1 MEPSSSTLPNIESYV
16 PELGLSPFTEA
27 PEHPLSQVPFYSVE
41 YPGYVRPQSVPIAI
55 SNLGGQSTIDN
66 AFKRAASR
74 TEALIELK
82 LRPGQP
88 FAHPVPGD
96 VVATNNILLK
106 IVKRRRKRRPDG
118 IMEDGA
124 IGEYTA
130 EAIGVIPKT
139 ARFRSMV
146 DYQYQP
152 DMNDP
157 VSKLRVAMDNM
168 DVEALQAYTIPREKA
183 DYMISTNANAEKTE
197 TSMDI
202 DLNLDPQLTGVA
214 VPPPRPEC
222 QSPALPSMKSNLR
235 LFPPPL
241 FSRQTISQAYNFKA
255 NTASMV
261 STSVDEET
269 GEEKKRLINR
279 MRWKGYGPASIMFSD
294 IHVPDKPPQVVEEGR
309 HLIDQKIL
317 KKLEALFVER
327 PVWTRMSLFNQL
339 APSETR
345 EILNSK
351 ALLPLVCYV
360 FQDGPW
366 RDTLVRFSYDPRKD
380 RSARLYQRLYFRNA
394 NHPIARPS
402 VITRR
407 QDRSAANVQV
417 RALEEGTEK
426 EADRR
431 KSHIFDGQTITKET
445 AAFQLCDITDPMLK
459 EMIDDPDDLRE
470 ECNERDGWYTSHAF
484 ERIKTVLRHKFFSLL
499 EGHPASDEECRALL
513 VTNEGSAK
521 ATISNRSHKLRAGKH
536 NMAKGALRPE
546 DAAAVRLRATLD
558 RNAKTLQGLR

>member
-1 MEPSSSTLPNIESYV
+1 MQSSSLAAFVPGVDSSLQAPAYPLPQ
-16 PELGLSPFTEA
+16 T
-27 PEHPLSQVPFYSVE
+27 PFYSIE
-41 YPGYVRPQSVPIAI
+41 YPGYVRPTSVSLAV
-55 SNLGGQSTIDN
+55 SNLGGQSVLDS
-66 AFKRAASR
+66 AFKRAASK
-74 TEALIELK
+74 TETLIELK
-82 LRPGQP
+82 LRPEQP

-96 VVATNNILLK
+96 VVPTNNILLK
-106 IVKRRRKRRPDG
+106 IVKKRRKNRL
-118 IMEDGA
+118 EDGA

-157 VSKLRVAMDNM
+157 VSKLRIAMDNM
-168 DVEALQAYTIPREKA
+168 DVDALQSYVIPEEKA
-183 DYMISTNANAEKTE
+183 DYTISVQS
-197 TSMDI
+197 TSGTAMDTDI
-202 DLNLDPQLTGVA
+202 NLDPELTGISVS
-214 VPPPRPEC
+214 RHQPE
-222 QSPALPSMKSNLR
+222 SRTIPVMRSNLR

-241 FSRQTISQAYNFKA
+241 FSRQTIPQGYNFRP
-255 NTASMV
+255 NPASMV
-261 STSVDEET
+261 STSVDNET
-269 GEEKKRLINR
+269 GEEKKRYINR

-294 IHVPDKPPQVVEEGR
+294 AIVPDKPPQVVEEGR
-309 HLIDQKIL
+309 NLIDKAIL
-317 KKLEALFVER
+317 KKLEDLFVQR

-339 APSETR
+339 APNETR

-366 RDTLVRFSYDPRKD
+366 RDTLVRFGFDPRQD
-380 RSARLYQRLYFRNA
+380 RSARLR
-394 NHPIARPS
+394 
-402 VITRR
+402 
-407 QDRSAANVQV
+407 
-417 RALEEGTEK
+417 
-426 EADRR
+426 
-431 KSHIFDGQTITKET
+431 SHIFDGQSITKET

-470 ECNERDGWYTSHAF
+470 ECNERDGWYSSHGF

-513 VTNEGSAK
+513 SNNDGFAK
-521 ATISNRSHKLRAGKH
+521 ATIANRSYKLRAGKH

-546 DAAAVRLRATLD
+546 DAAAMRLRATLD

>member
-1 MEPSSSTLPNIESYV
+1 MQSSSLAAFVPGVDSSLQAPAYPLPQ
-16 PELGLSPFTEA
+16 T
-27 PEHPLSQVPFYSVE
+27 PFYSIE
-41 YPGYVRPQSVPIAI
+41 YPGYVRPTSVSLAV
-55 SNLGGQSTIDN
+55 SNLGGQSVLDS
-66 AFKRAASR
+66 AFKRAASK
-74 TEALIELK
+74 TETLIELK
-82 LRPGQP
+82 LRPEQP

-96 VVATNNILLK
+96 VVPTNNILLK
-106 IVKRRRKRRPDG
+106 IVKKRRKNRL
-118 IMEDGA
+118 EDGA

-157 VSKLRVAMDNM
+157 VSKLRIAMDNM
-168 DVEALQAYTIPREKA
+168 DVDALQSYVIPEEKA
-183 DYMISTNANAEKTE
+183 DYTISVQS
-197 TSMDI
+197 TSGTAMDTDI
-202 DLNLDPQLTGVA
+202 NLDPELTGISVS
-214 VPPPRPEC
+214 RHQPE
-222 QSPALPSMKSNLR
+222 SRTIPVMRSNLR

-241 FSRQTISQAYNFKA
+241 FSRQTIPQGYNFRP
-255 NTASMV
+255 NPASMV
-261 STSVDEET
+261 STSVDNET
-269 GEEKKRLINR
+269 GEEKKRYINR

-294 IHVPDKPPQVVEEGR
+294 AIVPDKPPQVVEEGR
-309 HLIDQKIL
+309 NLIDKAIL
-317 KKLEALFVER
+317 KKLEDLFVQR

-339 APSETR
+339 APNETR

-366 RDTLVRFSYDPRKD
+366 RDTLVRFGFDPRQD
-380 RSARLYQRLYFRNA
+380 RSARFFQRLYFRNA

-407 QDRSAANVQV
+407 QDRSAANTQI
-417 RALEEGTEK
+417 RAMEEGTEK

-431 KSHIFDGQTITKET
+431 RSHIFDGQSITKET

-470 ECNERDGWYTSHAF
+470 ECNERDGWYSSHGF

-513 VTNEGSAK
+513 SNNDGFAK
-521 ATISNRSHKLRAGKH
+521 ATIANRSYKLRAGKH

-546 DAAAVRLRATLD
+546 DAAVSAT
-558 RNAKTLQGLR
+558 TT

>member
-1 MEPSSSTLPNIESYV
+1 MNSKFREQVKKVSEEMAKAGVDFNSKVHT
-16 PELGLSPFTEA
+16 SPEA
-27 PEHPLSQVPFYSVE
+27 PEHRLPQIPFYSIE
-41 YPGYVRPQSVPIAI
+41 YPGYVQPTSVPLAV
-55 SNLGGQSTIDN
+55 SNLGGQATLDS
-66 AFKRAASR
+66 AFKRAASK
-74 TEALIELK
+74 TETLIELK

-106 IVKRRRKRRPDG
+106 VVRKRRKKRSDG
-118 IMEDGA
+118 EHDDGA
-124 IGEYTA
+124 IGEYTT

-157 VSKLRVAMDNM
+157 VSKLRTAMDNM
-168 DVEALQAYTIPREKA
+168 DVEELRSYVMPEEKA
-183 DYMISTNANAEKTE
+183 DYMIPNSSEAD
-197 TSMDI
+197 MDV
-202 DLNLDPQLTGVA
+202 DANLDPQLTGTSS
-214 VPPPRPEC
+214 PPSRPEGTR
-222 QSPALPSMKSNLR
+222 AAMISNLR

-241 FSRQTISQAYNFKA
+241 FSRQTIPQAYNFKS
-255 NTASMV
+255 NTASMM

-279 MRWKGYGPASIMFSD
+279 MRWKGYGPASIMFTD
-294 IHVPDKPPQVVEEGR
+294 PVAPDKPPQVVEEGR
-309 HLIDQKIL
+309 DLIDKKL
-317 KKLEALFVER
+317 LMKLEALFADR

-339 APSETR
+339 APNETR

-366 RDTLVRFSYDPRKD
+366 RDTLVRFGYDPRKD
-380 RSARLYQRLYFRNA
+380 LSARFYQRLYFRNA

-407 QDRSAANVQV
+407 QDRSAANTQI
-417 RALEEGTEK
+417 RAMEEGTEK
-426 EADRR
+426 EADRKR
-431 KSHIFDGQTITKET
+431 SITKET
-445 AAFQLCDITDPMLK
+445 AAFQLCDIADPMLK

-470 ECNERDGWYTSHAF
+470 ECHERDGWYTSHAF

-513 VTNEGSAK
+513 ANNEGSAK
-521 ATISNRSHKLRAGKH
+521 ATIANRSHKLRAGKH

-546 DAAAVRLRATLD
+546 DAAAIRLRATLD

>member
-1 MEPSSSTLPNIESYV
+1 MQPASLTLSPAFPEPHPYSV
-16 PELGLSPFTEA
+16 PEAQEQ
-27 PEHPLSQVPFYSVE
+27 PLPQIPFYSVE
-41 YPGYVRPQSVPIAI
+41 YPGYVRSTSVPLAI
-55 SNLGGQSTIDN
+55 SNLGGQNALDN
-66 AFKRAASR
+66 AFKRAASK
-74 TEALIELK
+74 TETLIELK

-106 IVKRRRKRRPDG
+106 VVKRRRKRLESEVDDG
-118 IMEDGA
+118 TMGD
-124 IGEYTA
+124 YTA
-130 EAIGVIPKT
+130 EVVGVIPKT

-152 DMNDP
+152 EMSDP
-157 VSKLRVAMDNM
+157 VSKLRLAMDRM
-168 DVEALQAYTIPREKA
+168 DVDMLQSYVIPEEKG
-183 DYMISTNANAEKTE
+183 DYMIPNDRNTCEQN
-197 TSMDI
+197 MDI
-202 DLNLDPQLTGVA
+202 DFNLDPELTGISIP
-214 VPPPRPEC
+214 VPHPE
-222 QSPALPSMKSNLR
+222 SLAMRSNLR

-241 FSRQTISQAYNFKA
+241 FSRQTIPQAYNFKA

-261 STSVDEET
+261 STAIDEET

-279 MRWKGYGPASIMFSD
+279 MRWKGYGPASIMFTD
-294 IHVPDKPPQVVEEGR
+294 AIVPDKPPQVVEEGR
-309 HLIDQKIL
+309 DLIDQNIL
-317 KKLEALFVER
+317 KKLEVLFFER
-327 PVWTRMSLFNQL
+327 PVWTRMSLFNHL
-339 APSETR
+339 APNETR

-380 RSARLYQRLYFRNA
+380 RSARFYQRLYFRNA

-402 VITRR
+402 VITSLQLDLACRR
-407 QDRSAANVQV
+407 
-417 RALEEGTEK
+417 
-426 EADRR
+426 
-431 KSHIFDGQTITKET
+431 SHIFDGQSLTKET

-459 EMIDDPDDLRE
+459 DMIDDPDDLRE

-513 VTNEGSAK
+513 TNNEGSTK
-521 ATISNRSHKLRAGKH
+521 ATVTSRSHKLRAGKH

-546 DAAAVRLRATLD
+546 DAAAMRLRAALD
-558 RNAKTLQGLR
+558 RNAKTLQALR

>member
-1 MEPSSSTLPNIESYV
+1 MRPTPSTSHIAGCIDTPPPALEFLLPQ
-16 PELGLSPFTEA
+16 T
-27 PEHPLSQVPFYSVE
+27 PFYSVE
-41 YPGYVRPQSVPIAI
+41 YPGYVQPTSVPLAV
-55 SNLGGQSTIDN
+55 SKLGGRSALDS
-66 AFKRAASR
+66 AFKRAASK
-74 TEALIELK
+74 TEALIELR
-82 LRPGQP
+82 LRPNQP

-96 VVATNNILLK
+96 VVSTNNILLK
-106 IVKRRRKRRPDG
+106 VVRKRRKNRL
-118 IMEDGA
+118 EDGA

-157 VSKLRVAMDNM
+157 VSKLRVAMDEM
-168 DVEALQAYTIPREKA
+168 DVTALQSYVIPEEKGDYTVPVDQASSIH
-183 DYMISTNANAEKTE
+183 
-197 TSMDI
+197 MDI
-202 DLNLDPQLTGVA
+202 DINLDPELTGI
-214 VPPPRPEC
+214 PPRQDIETRETTA
-222 QSPALPSMKSNLR
+222 PAMKSNLR

-241 FSRQTISQAYNFKA
+241 FSRQNIPQAYNFKS

-261 STSVDEET
+261 STSIDEET

-294 IHVPDKPPQVVEEGR
+294 AVVPDKPPQVVEESR
-309 HLIDQKIL
+309 NLIDQKIL
-317 KKLEALFVER
+317 RKLEDLFVQR

-339 APSETR
+339 TPGESR

-380 RSARLYQRLYFRNA
+380 RNARFFQRLYFRNA

-407 QDRSAANVQV
+407 QDRSAANIQI
-417 RALEEGTEK
+417 RAMEEGTEK
-426 EADRR
+426 EADRKR
-431 KSHIFDGQTITKET
+431 VFEWYSFAIPVDRVAGDPIFLMEKASQKR
-445 AAFQLCDITDPMLK
+445 L
-459 EMIDDPDDLRE
+459 LR
-470 ECNERDGWYTSHAF
+470 
-484 ERIKTVLRHKFFSLL
+484 FS
-499 EGHPASDEECRALL
+499 C
-513 VTNEGSAK
+513 
-521 ATISNRSHKLRAGKH
+521 AT
-536 NMAKGALRPE
+536 
-546 DAAAVRLRATLD
+546 
-558 RNAKTLQGLR
+558 